1 MDDQKKQGIREVELH
16 IDSNF
21 GDTRFFLQIR
31 NNEKLKVLFPAKLNH
46 ILINF
51 NYLSLG
57 S

>member
-1 MDDQKKQGIREVELH
+1 MDDQKKQGIGEVELH
-16 IDSNF
+16 IDSNL
-21 GDTRFFLQIR
+21 GDTIFFLEIR
-31 NNEKLKVLFPAKLNH
+31 NDEKLKVLFPEKLNH